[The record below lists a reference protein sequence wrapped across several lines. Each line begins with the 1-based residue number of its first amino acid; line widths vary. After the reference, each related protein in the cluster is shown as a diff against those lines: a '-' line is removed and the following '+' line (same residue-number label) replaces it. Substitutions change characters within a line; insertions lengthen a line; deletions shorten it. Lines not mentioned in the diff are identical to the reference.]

1 MGQAC
6 DAASPRE
13 ENEVRAELEGE
24 GEIGAE

>member
-13 ENEVRAELEGE
+13 ENEIRAELEGE
-24 GEIGAE
+24 GETGTE